1 MKVIAGKSL
10 MDFHNQ
16 YPPMLGL
23 PELREAVA
31 AHSLANQGIACDPA
45 SEVVI
50 TSGATEGIAACM
62 LGLLNPG
69 DEVIIL
75 DPCYDSYV
83 GMAHRAGGVVKPL
96 RLRSDD
102 MSIPLADLEKAFGPK
117 TKLIMFNSPH
127 NPSGKVFSHEE
138 MQAIAR
144 LCIQHDVIAVC
155 DEVYEHLTLN
165 GTKHVSLRT
174 LPGMAE
180 RSIRL
185 GSAGKTFSFTA
196 WKVGWMTGPSHLL
209 APIIKAHQ
217 FLVFT
222 VPSNLQRAVAHGLN
236 SEANFYRQLGEQLSK
251 KRALLE
257 QPLRD
262 MGFNVLPGE
271 GAYFLVADASK
282 FLRPTETDVD
292 FCQRL
297 TIEAGVTLIPI
308 SGFYVSPDPPK
319 QLVRFAFCKD
329 DSKLNTALDKL
340 RAYLLQ

>member
-1 MKVIAGKSL
+1 MTKPFNETFAATPQTVFETMSKLSAKYNSVNLGQGFPDEEGPETMKVIAGKSL
-10 MDFHNQ
+10 MDNHNQ

-83 GMAHRAGGVVKPL
+83 GMALRAGGVVKPL

-102 MSIPLADLEKAFGPK
+102 MSIPLDDLENAFGPK

-127 NPSGKVFSHEE
+127 NPSGKVFSNEE

-155 DEVYEHLTLN
+155 DEVGPHSETEL
-165 GTKHVSLRT
+165 VS
-174 LPGMAE
+174 
-180 RSIRL
+180 
-185 GSAGKTFSFTA
+185 
-196 WKVGWMTGPSHLL
+196 
-209 APIIKAHQ
+209 KA
-217 FLVFT
+217 
-222 VPSNLQRAVAHGLN
+222 
-236 SEANFYRQLGEQLSK
+236 
-251 KRALLE
+251 
-257 QPLRD
+257 
-262 MGFNVLPGE
+262 
-271 GAYFLVADASK
+271 
-282 FLRPTETDVD
+282 
-292 FCQRL
+292 
-297 TIEAGVTLIPI
+297 LI
-308 SGFYVSPDPPK
+308 
-319 QLVRFAFCKD
+319 
-329 DSKLNTALDKL
+329 
-340 RAYLLQ
+340 